1 MKSRM
6 IVYIIQ
12 ITAVFLLS
20 GCTNSQATVKYQPG
34 DKNVEAGQ
42 TLQWSFETDQVG
54 GLPSDVQLF
63 SGKWEVRT
71 ETDAPSPPK
80 AFCQTGTA
88 QYPALSLSDKVF
100 ADVVIS
106 TNFKPVSGSEDRAA
120 GIIFRIQDKDN
131 FYILRAN
138 ALEDNVN
145 IYKYVGGSRHEIK
158 GGSAK
163 VPSGQWQELR
173 VEVKGNAIRGFLD
186 GKLVVETHD
195 DTFKAGKVGLWT
207 KADSVTC
214 FDNVNATAK

>member
-106 TNFKPVSGSEDRAA
+106 TNFKPISGSEDRAA